1 MDDSNLYSKIDFLN
15 PQYDKKEKIGH
26 FSLDI
31 NESFYSSVM
40 NDNNFSTDKNE
51 IVNKNDIFDE
61 FEKILKEDGEI
72 NNNKSSMNK
81 EETKKQLRL
90 KRNRESAKEGR
101 LRKKIY
107 FENLIRELNEL
118 QIQNSILL
126 KIITKCPLCKEEYE
140 KEMEKNEEKNEKI
153 NYILKDEKPISKKTK
168 LLFMTAVTLISI
180 INMFNIFSFN
190 RESFKFKQTRDLSD
204 NEPSELLLNK
214 IKTSNKKEALL
225 IHFAEYYSLTT
236 REKVDGSNDLNNE
249 INKNIRIYSDN
260 SLNINRMNQTNA
272 QNCVKCMVEIDKN
285 SIKFGGDEFTFYLVD
300 KLLSKN
306 FMNNLEDGIFPEL
319 NFEKENKKSETFS
332 KVKLI

>member
-1 MDDSNLYSKIDFLN
+1 
-15 PQYDKKEKIGH
+15 
-26 FSLDI
+26 
-31 NESFYSSVM
+31 
-40 NDNNFSTDKNE
+40 
-51 IVNKNDIFDE
+51 
-61 FEKILKEDGEI
+61 
-72 NNNKSSMNK
+72 
-81 EETKKQLRL
+81 
-90 KRNRESAKEGR
+90 
-101 LRKKIY
+101 
-107 FENLIRELNEL
+107 
-118 QIQNSILL
+118 
-126 KIITKCPLCKEEYE
+126 
-140 KEMEKNEEKNEKI
+140 
-153 NYILKDEKPISKKTK
+153 
-168 LLFMTAVTLISI
+168 MTAVTLISI

-236 REKVDGSNDLNNE
+236 REKVGGSNDLNNE

-332 KVKLI
+332 KVFALKCKIIAYSINNIYSEKIGTIS

>member
-1 MDDSNLYSKIDFLN
+1 
-15 PQYDKKEKIGH
+15 
-26 FSLDI
+26 
-31 NESFYSSVM
+31 
-40 NDNNFSTDKNE
+40 
-51 IVNKNDIFDE
+51 
-61 FEKILKEDGEI
+61 
-72 NNNKSSMNK
+72 
-81 EETKKQLRL
+81 
-90 KRNRESAKEGR
+90 
-101 LRKKIY
+101 
-107 FENLIRELNEL
+107 
-118 QIQNSILL
+118 
-126 KIITKCPLCKEEYE
+126 
-140 KEMEKNEEKNEKI
+140 
-153 NYILKDEKPISKKTK
+153 
-168 LLFMTAVTLISI
+168 MTAVTLISI

-332 KVKLI
+332 KVFALKCKIIAYSINNIYSEKIGTIS